1 MIEKM
6 STDKQ
11 LFQKL
16 KDIFGDYQ
24 RRGFISLTTNYNYNY
39 NKCSYMP
46 WHAVYKDNSIH
57 TKIRMVFD
65 ASCRDKRLGMSLND
79 FLWKGPSSTN
89 SLVQILLRKFRLHRI
104 ALKADIEKAFLQVK
118 IIEEDQRYLRFYYL
132 RNPADGDQRTGQL
145 AVYHFNVNI
154 FGSRASSFIL
164 AAVLQHHL
172 QKYNLE
178 HTALDIGSNILADN
192 LVTGIDPEEE
202 ANTYSKRTRK
212 IFQVASMNI
221 REWTSNHPNKMNHVK
236 QQGIAGKRDTLVLG
250 LQ

>member
-1 MIEKM
+1 MP
-6 STDKQ
+6 STKITP
-11 LFQKL
+11 FTPKL
-16 KDIFGDYQ
+16 GL
-24 RRGFISLTTNYNYNY
+24 SLTPAAETNDWE
-39 NKCSYMP
+39 CHSTTF
-46 WHAVYKDNSIH
+46 S
-57 TKIRMVFD
+57 
-65 ASCRDKRLGMSLND
+65 
-79 FLWKGPSSTN
+79 GPNSTN
-89 SLVQILLRKFRLHRI
+89 SLIQILLRRFRLHRI
-104 ALKADIEKAFLQVK
+104 ALKADIEEVFLQVK

-132 RNPADGDQRTGQL
+132 RNPADEDQRTGQL

-178 HTALDIGSNILADN
+178 HTALDIGSNIIVDI
-192 LVTGIDPEEE
+192 LVTGTDAEEEE
-202 ANTYSKRTRK
+202 ANTFSKRTRK

-221 REWTSNHPNKMNHVK
+221 REWTSNHPNIMNHVK